1 MLLEKIKIHPS
12 LWQIRQDCHSVCN
25 GGHHELETK
34 LERMKDMNKAVSS
47 VAKGMAAGVA
57 VGAVTYMMTNSK
69 RKRNKAIKKG
79 AGKAIKAVGT
89 IVDNVSTM
97 MK

>member
-1 MLLEKIKIHPS
+1 
-12 LWQIRQDCHSVCN
+12 
-25 GGHHELETK
+25 
-34 LERMKDMNKAVSS
+34 MNKTASS
-47 VAKGMAAGVA
+47 VAKGLAAGAA
-57 VGAVTYMMTNSK
+57 VGAVTYMMTNSN
-69 RKRNKAIKKG
+69 RKKSKAIKKG

>member
-1 MLLEKIKIHPS
+1 
-12 LWQIRQDCHSVCN
+12 
-25 GGHHELETK
+25 
-34 LERMKDMNKAVSS
+34 MNKTVSN

-57 VGAVTYMMTNSK
+57 VGAVTYMLTNSSR
-69 RKRNKAIKKG
+69 RKSKAIKKG

-89 IVDNVSTM
+89 IVDNVTTM